1 MKKIFAIISGAI
13 SGVLIIFIICMCFI
27 KVNIKI
33 DKGTPKTIYLYNM
46 STAATAS
53 SGYESGSEQYTAI
66 MNSLENLT
74 NISIFNR
81 LNNRTKLNEKI
92 QIDSDGTFTKW
103 TTDLKQS
110 NIVIEL
116 IYDKEQDTVVY
127 DNGKSRV
134 ISYWCISYVIP
145 ATDKFADVVAYYSTT
160 NDSTKKDSF
169 YASCIPLYFKGM
181 AGKMIDEIKNIIK

>member
-13 SGVLIIFIICMCFI
+13 SGVLILFIICMCFI

-33 DKGTPKTIYLYNM
+33 DKGAPKTIYLYNK
-46 STAATAS
+46 STAATTS
-53 SGYESGSEQYTAI
+53 SGYESGSAEYKKI
-66 MNSLENLT
+66 MKDLEKLT

-81 LNNRTKLNEKI
+81 LNNKTKLNDKI
-92 QIDSDGTFTKW
+92 QIDTSGNFAKW

-116 IYDKEQDTVVY
+116 IYDTQQDVVVY

-145 ATDKFADVVAYYSTT
+145 TTKKFADVVAYYSTT

-169 YASCIPLYFKGM
+169 YASCMPLNFKGM
-181 AGKMIDEIKNIIK
+181 AGKLMKDLKTIV